1 MLYVDLIRNNLFL
14 KKESFRCREINFK
27 MALISEII
35 DQITKKT
42 LKPEE
47 GIIKAINEPGLFSFN
62 ELIYSPCLDSV

>member
-1 MLYVDLIRNNLFL
+1 
-14 KKESFRCREINFK
+14 